1 MITPAQSNC
10 SVVGTTAATQLA
22 SVAAAF
28 SNSLR
33 KKLGPVEMLKEKK
46 KMSAVLVTICS
57 HQSNHLAKENRK
69 SSSHVA
75 HHPNGAA
82 PKLPSR
88 LGLKHID
95 PTDDSS
101 NMKSSVSELVLGGHG
116 IVFGTRIPKHYFL
129 VKGFGE
135 TDQGDG
141 SDPWETGSYDLAL
154 EDAGMCDC
162 SEFSQTPMGLFSS
175 VLWSSHETPFHEVL
189 MFVSITKKKVMMM
202 MRGRFGWSRN
212 SRPEHNPVLISDPTR
227 GGNCDIG
234 RGQTFLEARGSHGI
248 YHGQNARCEGR
259 SYNCRSGPDAGHF
272 TFFLV
277 MSFLLPFLFFLSFF
291 YFLRDFWQ
299 SFWYFLFCFWFLWE
313 RCLTLFER
321 FILLLLL
328 LGRSLTIFER
338 LLLSSA
344 PSPPSW
350 EISDVIWE
358 ISSSAPAP
366 WEISDNLGKTFPS
379 SPAYWE
385 REISSCW

>member
-1 MITPAQSNC
+1 
-10 SVVGTTAATQLA
+10 
-22 SVAAAF
+22 
-28 SNSLR
+28 
-33 KKLGPVEMLKEKK
+33 
-46 KMSAVLVTICS
+46 
-57 HQSNHLAKENRK
+57 
-69 SSSHVA
+69 
-75 HHPNGAA
+75 
-82 PKLPSR
+82 
-88 LGLKHID
+88 
-95 PTDDSS
+95 
-101 NMKSSVSELVLGGHG
+101 
-116 IVFGTRIPKHYFL
+116 
-129 VKGFGE
+129 
-135 TDQGDG
+135 
-141 SDPWETGSYDLAL
+141 
-154 EDAGMCDC
+154 
-162 SEFSQTPMGLFSS
+162 
-175 VLWSSHETPFHEVL
+175 
-189 MFVSITKKKVMMM
+189 M
-202 MRGRFGWSRN
+202 MRGRFGWNRN

-248 YHGQNARCEGR
+248 YHGQNAGCEGR

-277 MSFLLPFLFFLSFF
+277 IFFLLPFLFFLSFF

-328 LGRSLTIFER
+328 LERSLTIFER

-344 PSPPSW
+344 PSPPW

>member
-1 MITPAQSNC
+1 MATITLQTAGQFTGHRDVLRFGSHGKPTDPTTATVASSVMITPAQSNC

-28 SNSLR
+28 SNTVR

-46 KMSAVLVTICS
+46 KRSAVLVTIRS

-162 SEFSQTPMGLFSS
+162 SDFSQTPMGLFSS
-175 VLWSSHETPFHEVL
+175 VL
-189 MFVSITKKKVMMM
+189 
-202 MRGRFGWSRN
+202 
-212 SRPEHNPVLISDPTR
+212 
-227 GGNCDIG
+227 
-234 RGQTFLEARGSHGI
+234 
-248 YHGQNARCEGR
+248 
-259 SYNCRSGPDAGHF
+259 
-272 TFFLV
+272 
-277 MSFLLPFLFFLSFF
+277 
-291 YFLRDFWQ
+291 
-299 SFWYFLFCFWFLWE
+299 
-313 RCLTLFER
+313 
-321 FILLLLL
+321 
-328 LGRSLTIFER
+328 
-338 LLLSSA
+338 
-344 PSPPSW
+344 
-350 EISDVIWE
+350 
-358 ISSSAPAP
+358 
-366 WEISDNLGKTFPS
+366 
-379 SPAYWE
+379 
-385 REISSCW
+385 